1 MSGVS
6 FNGGASRCGYNWQ
19 KFIDCYT
26 SNSTKDPLQECKA
39 AAEDYHECLHHTKE
53 IQRANRIAAEIA
65 KKEAKGKDLPSV
77 ETRRGLK
84 YTLTDIKAIE

>member
-1 MSGVS
+1 MS
-6 FNGGASRCGYNWQ
+6 FNGGSSRCGYNWQ

-26 SNSTKDPLQECKA
+26 SNSTTDPLQACKG
-39 AAEDYHECLHHTKE
+39 AAEDYRECLFHTKE
-53 IQRANRIAAEIA
+53 IERANKIAAEIN
-65 KKEAKGKDLPSV
+65 KKEAKGEELPQV